1 MKLLGMP
8 TAPLVL
14 TLAGV
19 LPFAAGAGVML
30 AVTGQPILKAQAG
43 LVMLVYGA
51 VILSFL
57 GGLRWGTE
65 ITLHADAPR
74 AGVLCL
80 SVLGSLA
87 GWVLVLWAF
96 FGGAGWQVFA
106 AGAGLHLLHSL
117 WDARASAL
125 PGWMR
130 RLRVIAASCA
140 VTALGAGAAAYL
152 VR

>member
-1 MKLLGMP
+1 MKLFGMP

-30 AVTGQPILKAQAG
+30 AAAGQPILKAQAG
-43 LVMLVYGA
+43 LVVLFYGA

-57 GGLRWGTE
+57 GGLRWGAE
-65 ITLHADAPR
+65 ITLHAEAPR
-74 AGVLCL
+74 AGVLGL

-87 GWVLVLWAF
+87 GWALVLWAF

-106 AGAGLHLLHSL
+106 AGAGLHLLHSF
-117 WDARASAL
+117 WDVGASGL
-125 PGWMR
+125 PGWMQ
-130 RLRVIAASCA
+130 RLRVIASACA
-140 VTALGAGAAAYL
+140 VAALGTGAAAYF